1 MEFYKKVFI
10 NIFVFLMIY
19 EINLSFNIEI
29 ANRYNFPKRIFTFW
43 EPKGKIPGYLR
54 LCIKTW
60 KKFFPDYEIQIMDYK
75 KLRHYLGETLFSDI
89 ICKNM
94 ALSMQADAIRVALLK
109 KYGGI
114 WMDTDMGF
122 IFASNNSSILN
133 EWLNQ
138 VIEKVKYYKNIMFN
152 QKNYSS
158 LNNSLKEIKSFDYL
172 GNKIIDPIL
181 ENINNKKYLRVESDK
196 INSFP
201 ERKIITNSSIDNKQ
215 KYKLFYFQKGE
226 PQIVI
231 KKKTNVILLHNSWT
245 PLIYKKMT
253 EHEFLKQDI
262 LLSKL
267 FVKILDIK
275 LKS

>member
-114 WMDTDMGF
+114 WMDTDTIVLNRKFIKKMKQFELSMIGEKVNNFQYMGF

-138 VIEKVKYYKNIMFN
+138 VIEKVK
-152 QKNYSS
+152 
-158 LNNSLKEIKSFDYL
+158 
-172 GNKIIDPIL
+172 
-181 ENINNKKYLRVESDK
+181 
-196 INSFP
+196 
-201 ERKIITNSSIDNKQ
+201 
-215 KYKLFYFQKGE
+215 
-226 PQIVI
+226 
-231 KKKTNVILLHNSWT
+231 
-245 PLIYKKMT
+245 
-253 EHEFLKQDI
+253 
-262 LLSKL
+262 
-267 FVKILDIK
+267 
-275 LKS
+275 